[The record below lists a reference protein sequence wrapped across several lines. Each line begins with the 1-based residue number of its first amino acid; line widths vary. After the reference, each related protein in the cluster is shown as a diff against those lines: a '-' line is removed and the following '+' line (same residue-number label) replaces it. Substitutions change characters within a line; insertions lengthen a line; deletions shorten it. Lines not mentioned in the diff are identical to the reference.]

1 VDYAAVFLEQNR
13 AFSELFRNADQS
25 EPVPTCPGW
34 SLGQLF
40 RHVGRGD
47 RWAAQIV
54 RERHDQFLD
63 PRAVEGGKPPPD
75 PDDAISWLH
84 GGAQRLVDAVEQSGV
99 ETPVWTFLGPRPANW
114 WIRRRLH
121 EAAVHRADAAIA
133 VGRDFTLEP
142 EVAADGITEWLERIA
157 VQAGSDG
164 GPLPLE
170 DGVTMHLHATD
181 PGLGEAGEWTV
192 GVTGGVSKARITW
205 SHEHGKGT
213 VALRGGATEL
223 LLAMVRR
230 VPIAETGIKLFGDHA
245 VWQTWLD
252 RTPL

>member
-1 VDYAAVFLEQNR
+1 MADVDYASAFVEQNR
-13 AFSELFRNADQS
+13 AFAELIRNADGS
-25 EPVPTCPGW
+25 KPVPSCPGW
-34 SLGQLF
+34 SLTQLI

-54 RERHDQFLD
+54 RDKLDDFLD
-63 PRAVEGGKPPPD
+63 PRSVEGGKPPPD
-75 PDDAISWLH
+75 PDDVVSWLQ

-99 ETPVWTFLGPRPANW
+99 ETPVWTFLGTRPANW
-114 WIRRRLH
+114 WVRRRLH
-121 EAAVHRADAAIA
+121 EVAVHRADAALA
-133 VGRDFTLEP
+133 LDSDFTLEP
-142 EVAADGITEWLERIA
+142 EVAADGIGEWLDRIA

-164 GPLPLE
+164 SALPLE
-170 DGVTMHLHATD
+170 DDNTLHLHATD

-192 GVTGGVSKARITW
+192 GVSESGIAW
-205 SHEHGKGT
+205 SREHGKGT

-230 VPIAETGIKLFGDHA
+230 VAVADTGIEMFGDDA
-245 VWQTWLD
+245 VWQKWLD